1 MARIYLI
8 DDHPI
13 VRAGLSAL
21 LQGAGHS
28 IVGEGADITQALSD
42 VGRQAPD
49 VVMLDLHLGGRSGFE
64 VLAEMQQRQ
73 MSAKVIVLSM
83 SEQPRDVAEALRMGA
98 SGYVLKGSASSELV
112 AAIEAV
118 MQRRRYLGEGLTD
131 IAVQGLTTDAER
143 GNTLSPRERQILVMV
158 ARGKSSAAIGDELHL
173 SPKTVDTYRSRLMAK
188 LELADVPALVRWA
201 IREKLIALRGR
212 PGRPGRP
219 GAKRKPA
226 ACSTVRPAL
235 SSAAAGPRAGRVTRL
250 RRCRA
255 RGP

>member
-1 MARIYLI
+1 MCV

-21 LQGAGHS
+21 LQGAGHT
-28 IVGEGADITQALSD
+28 IVGEGEDVTQALSE
-42 VGRQAPD
+42 VNRLAPD
-49 VVMLDLHLGGRSGFE
+49 VLMLDLNLDGRSGFE

-83 SEQPRDVAEALRMGA
+83 SDQPRNVAEALRMGA
-98 SGYVLKGSASSELV
+98 SGYVLKGSAGTELL
-112 AAIEAV
+112 AAVDAV

-158 ARGKSSAAIGDELHL
+158 ASGKSSAAIGEELHL

-201 IREKLIALRGR
+201 IREKLIDL
-212 PGRPGRP
+212 
-219 GAKRKPA
+219 
-226 ACSTVRPAL
+226 
-235 SSAAAGPRAGRVTRL
+235 
-250 RRCRA
+250 
-255 RGP
+255 

>member
-21 LQGAGHS
+21 LQGAGHM
-28 IVGEGADITQALSD
+28 IVGEGEDITQALSE
-42 VGRQAPD
+42 VSRLAPD
-49 VVMLDLHLGGRSGFE
+49 VLMLDLRLDGRSGFE
-64 VLAEMQQRQ
+64 VLAEMQRRQ
-73 MSAKVIVLSM
+73 MPTKVIVLSM

-98 SGYVLKGSASSELV
+98 SGYVLKGSAGVELV
-112 AAIEAV
+112 AAVGAV
-118 MQRRRYLGEGLTD
+118 QQGRRYLGEGLTD

-158 ARGKSSAAIGDELHL
+158 ASGKSSAAIGDELHL

-201 IREKLIALRGR
+201 IREKLIDL
-212 PGRPGRP
+212 
-219 GAKRKPA
+219 
-226 ACSTVRPAL
+226 
-235 SSAAAGPRAGRVTRL
+235 
-250 RRCRA
+250 
-255 RGP
+255 

>member
-21 LQGAGHS
+21 LQGAGHM
-28 IVGEGADITQALSD
+28 IVGEGEDITQALSE
-42 VGRQAPD
+42 VNRLAPD
-49 VVMLDLHLGGRSGFE
+49 VLMLDLHLDGRSGFE
-64 VLAEMQQRQ
+64 VLAEMQRRQ
-73 MSAKVIVLSM
+73 MPTKVIVLSM

-98 SGYVLKGSASSELV
+98 SGYVLKGSAGVELV
-112 AAIEAV
+112 AAVEAV
-118 MQRRRYLGEGLTD
+118 QQGRRYLGEGLTD

-158 ARGKSSAAIGDELHL
+158 ARGKSSAAIGEELHL

-201 IREKLIALRGR
+201 LREKLIDLDD
-212 PGRPGRP
+212 
-219 GAKRKPA
+219 
-226 ACSTVRPAL
+226 
-235 SSAAAGPRAGRVTRL
+235 
-250 RRCRA
+250 
-255 RGP
+255 

>member
-13 VRAGLSAL
+13 VRAGLSAVL
-21 LQGAGHS
+21 EGAGHR
-28 IVGEGADITQALSD
+28 IVGEGADITQVLSD
-42 VGRQAPD
+42 VSRLAPD
-49 VVMLDLHLGGRSGFE
+49 VVMLDLHLDGRSGFE

-83 SEQPRDVAEALRMGA
+83 SDQPRNVAEALRMGA
-98 SGYVLKGSASSELV
+98 SGYVLKGSAGTELL
-112 AAIEAV
+112 AAVDAV
-118 MQRRRYLGEGLTD
+118 MHRRRYLGEGLTD

-158 ARGKSSAAIGDELHL
+158 ASGKSSAAIGEELHL

-201 IREKLIALRGR
+201 IREKLIDL
-212 PGRPGRP
+212 
-219 GAKRKPA
+219 
-226 ACSTVRPAL
+226 
-235 SSAAAGPRAGRVTRL
+235 
-250 RRCRA
+250 
-255 RGP
+255 

>member
-13 VRAGLSAL
+13 VRAGLSTVLA
-21 LQGAGHS
+21 GAGHH

-42 VGRQAPD
+42 VSRLAPD
-49 VVMLDLHLGGRSGFE
+49 VVMLDLQLDGRSGFE

-83 SEQPRDVAEALRMGA
+83 SDQPRNVAEALRMGA
-98 SGYVLKGSASSELV
+98 SGYVLKGSAGSELV
-112 AAIEAV
+112 AAVDAV
-118 MQRRRYLGEGLTD
+118 MQRRRYLGAGLTD

-158 ARGKSSAAIGDELHL
+158 ARGKSSAAIGEELHL

-201 IREKLIALRGR
+201 IREKLIDL
-212 PGRPGRP
+212 
-219 GAKRKPA
+219 
-226 ACSTVRPAL
+226 
-235 SSAAAGPRAGRVTRL
+235 
-250 RRCRA
+250 
-255 RGP
+255 